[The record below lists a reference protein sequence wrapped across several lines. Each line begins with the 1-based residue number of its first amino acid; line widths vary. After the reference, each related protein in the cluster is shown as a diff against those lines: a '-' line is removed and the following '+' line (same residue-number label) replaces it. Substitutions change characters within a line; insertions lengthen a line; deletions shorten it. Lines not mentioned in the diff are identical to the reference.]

1 MDVSKKVR
9 LTLDLDIAF
18 RRRVKVMAAL
28 KGVSM
33 RQYCQAAIGKEL
45 TKDEANGAS
54 TRSSNG
60 FSFARLAAGRNEIT
74 GDRAFSGDSVQ
85 FIRDSRESRNTS

>member
-1 MDVSKKVR
+1 MEVKKRVR
-9 LTLDLDIAF
+9 LTLDLDLAF

-45 TKDEANGAS
+45 VKDEANGAS
-54 TRSSNG
+54 DRFSSG
-60 FSFARLAAGRNEIT
+60 FSFARLEAGRDEIT
-74 GDRAFSGDSVQ
+74 GDRVFPGDSVQ